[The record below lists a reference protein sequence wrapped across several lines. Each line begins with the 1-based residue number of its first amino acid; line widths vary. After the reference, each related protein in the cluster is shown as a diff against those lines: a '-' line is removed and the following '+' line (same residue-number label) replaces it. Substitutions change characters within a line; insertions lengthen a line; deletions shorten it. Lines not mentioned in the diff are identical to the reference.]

1 MNYSLLADEEL
12 VNLLIRKEDKL
23 AFREIYTRYWKS
35 IFLHAYRKTNSK
47 EIAEELTQN
56 LFLSL
61 WERRKEIKVRSIHQ
75 WLFSAIKYGVI
86 NHYKS
91 QIVHEK
97 YVEYEKGL
105 LNESNSSTE
114 QITAYRELSQ
124 VIEKGISLLPA
135 KTQMV
140 FKMSRIENRPIKE
153 IAKDLNI
160 SEKAVEYHITQSLK
174 IMRVHLKDYLLVIAI
189 LFLI

>member
-23 AFREIYTRYWKS
+23 AYREIYTRYWKS

-61 WERRKEIKVRSIHQ
+61 WERRKEIKVKFIHQ

-97 YVEYEKGL
+97 YVEYEKGI

-140 FKMSRIENRPIKE
+140 FKMSRIENRSIKE

>member
-1 MNYSLLADEEL
+1 M
-12 VNLLIRKEDKL
+12 
-23 AFREIYTRYWKS
+23 
-35 IFLHAYRKTNSK
+35 
-47 EIAEELTQN
+47 
-56 LFLSL
+56 
-61 WERRKEIKVRSIHQ
+61 
-75 WLFSAIKYGVI
+75 FSAIKYGVI

-97 YVEYEKGL
+97 YVEYEKGI
-105 LNESNSSTE
+105 LNESNPSTE

-140 FKMSRIENRPIKE
+140 FKMSRIENRSIKE